1 MDEERLQAM
10 GDALVRIYASVDELL
25 RRVEGLSAAVTAL
38 GQEVQATKNAAA
50 DAALMTSGLVGDV
63 EALTTEAAG
72 VAARLDQ
79 VEHAVSNIKV
89 YRAAGPPSV

>member
-38 GQEVQATKNAAA
+38 GQEVQATKNAA
-50 DAALMTSGLVGDV
+50 
-63 EALTTEAAG
+63 
-72 VAARLDQ
+72 
-79 VEHAVSNIKV
+79 
-89 YRAAGPPSV
+89 